1 MTGVDLSLTV
11 RDVAKK
17 VWYQATAEYEKDD
30 ADIYSSNLLIYVDD
44 NAEIRRESI
53 IYYYVSFPVKLGFV
67 TCQNEVFTRKKT
79 VVFSQHFHILQTCF
93 IILRTKFMCSEFSCQ

>member
-17 VWYQATAEYEKDD
+17 VLVPATTAEYEKDD

-44 NAEIRRESI
+44 NDEIRRESI

-67 TCQNEVFTRKKT
+67 TCQNEVSTRKKT
-79 VVFSQHFHILQTCF
+79 VVFNQHFHILQTCF
-93 IILRTKFMCSEFSCQ
+93 II